1 MKMMFDIVRSSALIL
16 VLAFMPLALPACSDG
31 RDAPEAE
38 KVSLEM
44 VGQAEILQRIN
55 AAEGKVV
62 LLNFWATWCEPCR
75 AEIKHL
81 KELREEYGED
91 ELLILGVSVDRNVEA
106 ASSFAGR
113 VGFNYP
119 VFVATDSATQFFR
132 VAAVPRLLI
141 YDTRGALKINAEGL
155 VSTSKLRE
163 VIDQFLA
170 G

>member
-1 MKMMFDIVRSSALIL
+1 MLLNICRNAALAA
-16 VLAFMPLALPACSDG
+16 VLAVLPLALPACSEDSTV
-31 RDAPEAE
+31 PEAE
-38 KVSLEM
+38 KVNLEM
-44 VGQAEILQRIN
+44 VGQAEILQKIN

-81 KELREEYGED
+81 KELRDEYGED
-91 ELLILGVSVDRNVEA
+91 ELLILGVSVDRNVDT

-163 VIDQFLA
+163 VIDKFLA